1 MGNIIGRIHARAKAL
16 GRHIGFVTLSAFV
29 FASAGTAL
37 HTPQVYAQDQ
47 DIQDL
52 VLEVRMGQAIIT
64 YGTVVFESD
73 QRYYLPLV
81 DLTENFEFVITD
93 SDISRGYVEG
103 WYISEDNTFSV
114 DRQNLEAF
122 HKGKRIEL
130 SEINFVDDPFGEGTD
145 VYLQMEVFSQ
155 IWPEITF
162 EVDLP
167 SLLLKAQSEATFPFM
182 ERKERSLRQKM
193 LESMRATRSIKA
205 KDLPYLKNPYGLIS
219 KPVVDIES
227 SANWKHYDR
236 QMTSQTSINGV
247 QDLAFMTAEY
257 GLTLARDAEG
267 FVPPDA
273 MRLKLSRLSTPGEPL
288 PFGVKKVELGDTRL
302 TYRELVANGS
312 GGRGIYFTTS
322 ERDASREFDVI
333 TVEGTG
339 PPGWEVE
346 LYRNNELIDFGFVDN
361 IGEYRF
367 EDISTQYGNN
377 RIRVVLYGPQGQI
390 REDVKDY
397 NFAGNMLRPGENT
410 ITGGVVD
417 ADRDFVPLVK
427 DGPRST
433 PRGLAKSLA
442 GAYGL
447 TRNITLFSG
456 YSEIPVNQGSKQN
469 EIKKYASVGSTF
481 STGGGFGQVEA
492 YRGMGDGQA
501 LDMRFLTEVLGL
513 RLNMAASFYN
523 KFESPSA
530 GYGDNAKKQ
539 ELELKLARSVR
550 LPFGSLGLQF
560 DANRIYRTNGNTELS
575 LRSRQSIGRSGI
587 QLSHQTDTRIL
598 NNNHQNTAGNLTAS
612 ARMRNWRLRGG
623 LGYSYFPESQLTNGN
638 VEVRYQTRD
647 NFTAAVS
654 LQNDFI
660 QDLVGGGFQVGYDFQ
675 KFLGSFDANWM
686 EDRGWEM
693 MLRASTS
700 LGPYGAG
707 GGYNMVSESQRSLA
721 PVQAH
726 TFMDHDGSGD
736 FSEGD
741 EPLAGARLNIGGRA
755 SDQAAD
761 ENGYLV
767 ARQSAGAG
775 TTNVMLDSASLE
787 DPYYAAAVEGYS
799 MSLRPGSMPSVYFPV
814 IETGAI
820 DGTIS
825 SSDSGKPVQG
835 IRLQLVNDKDE
846 VVAITEAAY
855 DGFYTFEFV
864 RPGTYVVRVDPS
876 YKVHVPPETVTVVS
890 DDLFASGIDLQ
901 LQEQVQ
907 ETDGV
912 ATGVTSDADAD
923 LESFE
928 QEFEEALEEE
938 SAEGL
943 PSVEPQS
950 GAESGRVA
958 QPYHETQNGTREP
971 APHSS
976 DGTMSAIVH
985 RVRIGEHPDR
995 FRLVMELSGPVRYT
1009 VAAGEGPT
1017 ERVIDLPDVA
1027 WDALTV
1033 WRIDTSPVVQ
1043 SFTAEALVGENAAIT
1058 GTRLRLR
1065 GPAALVSGEAGL
1077 LTPQDG
1083 AGHRLFV
1090 DFKKAE

>member
-1 MGNIIGRIHARAKAL
+1 MGNIIGRIYSRAKAL
-16 GRHIGFVTLSAFV
+16 GRHAFLVTLGAFV
-29 FASAGTAL
+29 LVSAGTAL

-64 YGTVVFESD
+64 YGAVVFETN

-81 DLTENFEFVITD
+81 DLAENFEFVITD

-114 DRQNLEAF
+114 DRQNMEAF
-122 HKGKRIEL
+122 HNGERIEL

-145 VYLQMEVFSQ
+145 VYMQMEIFSQ
-155 IWPEITF
+155 IWPEISF
-162 EVDLP
+162 DVDLP
-167 SLLLKAQSEATFPFM
+167 TLTLKAESEATFPFM
-182 ERKERSLRQKM
+182 ERKERGARQKM
-193 LESMRATRSIKA
+193 LEAQRAARA
-205 KDLPYLKNPYGLIS
+205 VVPPDLPYLNNPYGLIG
-219 KPVVDIES
+219 KPVVDIET

-236 QMTSQTSINGV
+236 QMTAQTSINGV

-257 GLTLARDAEG
+257 GLTLTRDEEG
-267 FVPPDA
+267 FVPPES
-273 MRLKLSRLSTPGEPL
+273 MRLKLSRSSTPGEPL
-288 PFGVKKVELGDTRL
+288 PFGVEKVELGDTRL

-312 GGRGIYFTTS
+312 GGRGFYFTTS
-322 ERDASREFDVI
+322 KRDANREFDVI

-346 LYRNNELIDFGFVDN
+346 LYRNNELIDFGFVDTV
-361 IGEYRF
+361 GEYRF
-367 EDISTQYGNN
+367 EDVATQYGNN

-397 NFAGNMLRPGENT
+397 NFAGSMLRPGEGAV
-410 ITGGVVD
+410 TGGMVD

-427 DGPRST
+427 DEPRST
-433 PRGLAKSLA
+433 PRGVAKSLA
-442 GAYGL
+442 GAFGL

-456 YSEIPVNQGSKQN
+456 YNELPVNQGSEIN
-469 EIKKYASVGSTF
+469 EMKKYGSVGATF

-492 YRGMGDGQA
+492 YRGMGNGHA
-501 LDMRFLTEVLGL
+501 LDLRFLTEVLGL
-513 RLNMAASFYN
+513 RLNMAAAFYN
-523 KFESPSA
+523 NFESPSA

-539 ELELKLARSVR
+539 ELELTAARTVR

-560 DANRIYRTNGNTELS
+560 DANRIYRNNGNAELS
-575 LRSRQSIGRSGI
+575 FGTRQTIGRSGI
-587 QLSHQTDTRIL
+587 QLTHQTDTRVL
-598 NNNHQNTAGNLTAS
+598 NNKHQNTSGSLTAN

-623 LGYSYFPESQLTNGN
+623 LSYAYFPQAHVTNGN
-638 VEVRYQTRD
+638 VELRYQTRD

-654 LQNDFI
+654 MQNDFV
-660 QDLVGGGFQVGYDFQ
+660 QDLIGSGFQIGYDF
-675 KFLGSFDANWM
+675 KRFLGSFDANWM
-686 EDRGWEM
+686 EQRGWEM

-707 GGYNMVSESQRSLA
+707 GGYDMVSESQRNQA
-721 PVQAH
+721 PIEAH
-726 TFMDHDGSGD
+726 TFLDNDASGD

-741 EPLAGARLNIGGRA
+741 EPLAGARLNFGGRVSEEE
-755 SDQAAD
+755 SD
-761 ENGYLV
+761 ESGRLI
-767 ARQSAGAG
+767 ARAGAVTG
-775 TTNVMLDSASLE
+775 LTNVALDTSSLD
-787 DPYYAAAVEGYS
+787 DPYYAPAVPGYS
-799 MSLRPGSMPSVYFPV
+799 MSLRPGSMPAVSFPV

-825 SSDSGKPVQG
+825 SADDGEPVQG
-835 IRLQLVNDKDE
+835 IRLQLVNDKNE
-846 VVAITEAAY
+846 IVAITEAAY

-864 RPGTYVVRVDPS
+864 KPGTYIVRVDPS
-876 YKVHVPPETVTVVS
+876 YKVNVPPETVTVVS
-890 DDLFASGIDLQ
+890 DDLFASGVDLQ
-901 LQEQVQ
+901 LLEQVQ

-912 ATGVTSDADAD
+912 AAGEDPDADAD

-943 PSVEPQS
+943 TTVEPQS

-995 FRLVMELSGPVRYT
+995 LRLVMELSGPVRYT
-1009 VAAGEGPT
+1009 VQEGDDPGEM
-1017 ERVIDLPDVA
+1017 VIDLPDVA

-1033 WRIDTSPVVQ
+1033 WRVESSPVIQ
-1043 SFTAEALVGENAAIT
+1043 SFSAEALVGANAAIE
-1058 GTRLRLR
+1058 GTRIRLR
-1065 GPAALVSGEAGL
+1065 GVDPVAGGQSGL
-1077 LTPQDG
+1077 LPPDEKS
-1083 AGHRLFV
+1083 GHRLFV
-1090 DFKKAE
+1090 DFRKAE